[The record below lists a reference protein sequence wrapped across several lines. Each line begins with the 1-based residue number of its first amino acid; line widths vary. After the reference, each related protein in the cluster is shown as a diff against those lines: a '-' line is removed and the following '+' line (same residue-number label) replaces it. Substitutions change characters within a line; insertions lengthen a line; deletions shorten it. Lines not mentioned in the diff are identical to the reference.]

1 MRSVINGTF
10 LPNLVSVFTGRPNQ
24 IIIMFTWRKYETKK
38 IETKMRVEPDL
49 FEIYRSGEQ
58 NDVLSGRQ
66 LVRLSNFSKVIR
78 ARFN

>member
-10 LPNLVSVFTGRPNQ
+10 LPNLVNVFTGRPNQ
-24 IIIMFTWRKYETKK
+24 IIMFTWRKYETKK
-38 IETKMRVEPDL
+38 IETKMWVEPDL